1 MNKHAITPSTDTSP
15 KETCPLCGTDR
26 VIRTIH
32 SYDMEYGTG
41 KSTAKIWVK
50 TPVYN
55 CPQCEIEYKNWEAE
69 EIEHNALCKHF
80 GVLNPDEIRQIRE
93 KYQMKRN
100 AFAQLTGIGEASL
113 SRWEKSLNIQNIAN
127 DRYLRLLR
135 NPEIF
140 KQLQCIVHLLELR
153 DLDSDENIIP
163 FRHIQ
168 QSRESR
174 STHTEFE
181 LRIAS

>member
-1 MNKHAITPSTDTSP
+1 MKNNSNIVSSP
-15 KETCPLCGTDR
+15 KETCPLCGSEQVTR
-26 VIRTIH
+26 KIH
-32 SYDMEYGTG
+32 GYDMEYGSG
-41 KSTAKIWVK
+41 EEIAKIWVK
-50 TPVYN
+50 IPLYN
-55 CPQCEIEYKNWEAE
+55 CPQCKIEYKNWEAE

-80 GVLNPDEIRQIRE
+80 GVLNPDEIKQIRE

-140 KQLQCIVHLLELR
+140 KELQSIVHVLELS

-168 QSRESR
+168 QRR
-174 STHTEFE
+174 DLGSTHTKFE
-181 LRIAS
+181 LRKAI